1 MLLGGIPENY
11 AVILTSPSCD
21 ERDLLIE
28 RFLET
33 GINNDQITFHV
44 TIDGSSVKV
53 FVDRFPSNFSLVL
66 CNPEADA
73 IIKDQPNVFKVKG
86 VENMTDVSIAL
97 NSAFRRLDRIPKKAR
112 RICIKIISDV
122 LLQHQAI
129 TTRRWLTA
137 LLPSLKS
144 RGFTTLAVM
153 NPHMHSPQEVQ
164 AILDLF
170 EGEIHIYRKR
180 TTKKSLKRFIRIE
193 KMYDQEYSEDELL
206 LRKER
211 IRVEM

>member
-1 MLLGGIPENY
+1 
-11 AVILTSPSCD
+11 
-21 ERDLLIE
+21 
-28 RFLET
+28 
-33 GINNDQITFHV
+33 
-44 TIDGSSVKV
+44 
-53 FVDRFPSNFSLVL
+53 
-66 CNPEADA
+66 
-73 IIKDQPNVFKVKG
+73 
-86 VENMTDVSIAL
+86 MTDVSIAL